1 MFPCCIVWLLHHV
14 FHKFLAWR
22 LGSCIYHLYFCP
34 MLDAYSSF
42 DDIIFSM
49 WHSFFFAPCLMP
61 LLPWCSS
68 LFSTGGDHSLSTKK
82 LTDYLGQ
89 WLLLLLTI
97 YNTWRGR
104 ETGPESTSKKG
115 TACRAAKKADDNFKD
130 SHYEHI
136 LNLNSR
142 ENLCGSRNLVYFRA
156 QILTSR
162 RHSLASLAGW
172 CIAALVWQLLLHL
185 APQ

>member
-1 MFPCCIVWLLHHV
+1 MF
-14 FHKFLAWR
+14 FTN
-22 LGSCIYHLYFCP
+22 SS
-34 MLDAYSSF
+34 LDDLVRAS
-42 DDIIFSM
+42 IIST
-49 WHSFFFAPCLMP
+49 FALCLMHTP
-61 LLPWCSS
+61 PLMILFVQCGIVSSLPHVLCTLLPWCSS
-68 LFSTGGDHSLSTKK
+68 FSTGGDHSSSSKI
-82 LTDYLGQ
+82 LTNYLGQ